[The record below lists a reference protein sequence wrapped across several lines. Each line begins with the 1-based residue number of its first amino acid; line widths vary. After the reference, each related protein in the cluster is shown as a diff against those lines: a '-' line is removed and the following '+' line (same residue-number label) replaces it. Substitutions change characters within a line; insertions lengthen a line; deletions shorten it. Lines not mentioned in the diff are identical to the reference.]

1 MLNTTTTEALLSVLR
16 PKHDADTRAQIMAE
30 IALPATRMGARKA
43 VIGAVGEHGS
53 TDDIVSEAI
62 VRAIEKIDLFDW
74 TMGSVSSWVNQIA
87 RNTARNWVKASA
99 NRGHFSEV
107 TTGDDDDAET
117 VDLTDSLVGED
128 GRFTVERQ
136 SEMRALR
143 AAMADLDQDSQT
155 FLDAMAGG
163 ATMGEAGALLG
174 WSPATSTRRYK
185 AITERLADAL

>member
-1 MLNTTTTEALLSVLR
+1 MLNTTTEAILSTLR

-30 IALPATRMGARKA
+30 IALPAVRMGARKA
-43 VIGAVGEHGS
+43 VIGAVGDHGS
-53 TDDIVSEAI
+53 TDDIVSESI
-62 VRAIEKIDLFDW
+62 LRAIEKIDLFDW
-74 TMGSVSSWVNQIA
+74 TVGSVSTWVNQIA

-128 GRFTVERQ
+128 GRFTVERT
-136 SEMRALR
+136 SELRALR
-143 AAMADLDQDSQT
+143 AAMLALDEQSQT

-163 ATMGEAGALLG
+163 MGQCEAGALVG
-174 WSPATSTRRYK
+174 WSPATTTRRYR
-185 AITERLADAL
+185 AICERLADAL